1 MTSRGSSDG
10 RLRMFVATLLVT
22 FAGFRLVLHLRPNTD
37 FVVAGYDVHHLYTG
51 VLLMAIFG
59 IPAVIAG
66 RPLSMPNVVGFGVGT
81 AMALD
86 QWIYLITTDGT
97 NASYVTPWSLWTGAV
112 MVLLGVAYAFIVGR
126 ALRKNP
132 RS

>member
-1 MTSRGSSDG
+1 MTPRDSVNA
-10 RLRMFVATLLVT
+10 RLRIFLATLLVT
-22 FAGFRLVLHLRPNTD
+22 FLGFRLVLHLRPNTD

-59 IPAVIAG
+59 IPAVLAD
-66 RPLSMPNVVGFGVGT
+66 RPLSMLNVLGFGVGT
-81 AMALD
+81 AMVLD

-97 NASYVTPWSLWTGAV
+97 NASYITPWSLWTGAV
-112 MVLLGVAYAFIVGR
+112 MVLLGVGYALIVGR
-126 ALRKNP
+126 GLRRPP